1 MPGSHRPSPLAP
13 AGDSKGLWLAV
24 LEKGAKVLQSA
35 TPLKKFDVY
44 VSGFHPAK
52 DDPSMQME
60 AHHYCQ
66 VVNDDFIQ
74 AALFDGNTAD
84 ANLIGVEYIIS
95 ESLFEALPED
105 EKAYWHPHNH
115 EVLSGSLVA
124 PGLPAAAEKAL
135 MKRLINSYGKTWH
148 AWHTGRHDIGGGHSL
163 PLGDPMLMWSFNRDG
178 ECDPSLEAN
187 REEAMSLDTPRTREE
202 RADLA
207 EIAHPQA
214 GVDLLK
220 DRLPGTRLLPGV
232 ADIDAEAEPGAL

>member
-13 AGDSKGLWLAV
+13 AGDNKGLWLAA

-35 TPLKKFDVY
+35 RPLKGFDVY

-95 ESLFEALPED
+95 ESLFESLPED
-105 EKAYWHPHNH
+105 EKAYWHPHNY

-135 MKRLINSYGKTWH
+135 MERLMNSYGKTWH
-148 AWHTGRHDIGGGHSL
+148 TWHTGRHDIGGGHSL

-187 REEAMSLDTPRTREE
+187 REQAMSLETPRTREE

-207 EIAHPQA
+207 EIAHPQN

-220 DRLPGTRLLPGV
+220 DRLPGTHLLPGV
-232 ADIDAEAEPGAL
+232 IDSDAARGSGAV